1 MDYFEELLSSYHKLK
16 KRSFKLRYISEAEG
30 EMNDDEQARS
40 QAVELVKAGINFPF
54 DNQYKR
60 KGVPPYAY
68 LTKATKNKPA
78 VIQLIG
84 GPVGSWAM
92 EVGDAA
98 GNPIEN
104 SEGFIKLVNYFKKGG
119 DSQKKPGEEG
129 KEGETE
135 PRDGTATLVGK
146 QPEEVGFLF
155 ATSPDPAIKES
166 EPDLTSV
173 LRKITDQLEK
183 ICKGS
188 IIGFDQLCRK
198 SKEDKQALVGGG
210 KDKDNKSLEY
220 ALANSIGFDYEEGV
234 GFVKRDS
241 VDPALIEGVLKSV
254 NDVLTSLLQDP
265 TQDGVCEAINERMG
279 VMAGPAKDVVF
290 YKQDTGKTQ
299 GIVLKS
305 KNLTQA
311 ISDAVGKRECKLH
324 TNIYK
329 GGNVSNLQGR
339 FNEISIGTVISVL
352 RGVRDNSKDAIKEAL
367 AVFLNDVVL
376 HAQELTVLATQLP
389 MERGKEWDPEEVDQ
403 HGRPLQGPP
412 SSERPVGSAGKRR
425 RPGLMPGFKSIK
437 KQLNKALAAIKK
449 SNGGISLDSADVYGE
464 MIKQLEL
471 ATDSKAL
478 KQYLQTLLAKNVAIF
493 KNIDADA
500 SLPLGE
506 SQELGLKIDSTLAF
520 VGAGS
525 QRRALKAAKA
535 FKLKHPKD
543 AVETLK
549 ASEVL
554 AMAKTER
561 DLNTIKERFARL
573 GIKDDDEI
581 TIVNTAQKF
590 SKSGSTRQ
598 GQLGVGKAAKGA
610 QRSTDLG
617 PQGPADYSKY
627 YDRLTGMLRLTE
639 KELTRLKTYGKK
651 IGDALG
657 KTTHISTDTTF
668 WGQAGLTTI
677 SATKIAERVRDEL
690 LASFPIDNIPEILQN
705 TITRFTP
712 AGVQQKVDLTK
723 PDAMRTL
730 QESVQRAYMLT
741 KIEQDLAD
749 PTKSADARAYMV
761 NVAGMVTMDMKELA
775 QIVSKPNGETFY
787 YDHNELVRRLGETY
801 EGDKQRIA
809 NGEPPKLDITVKG
822 ATVLLTFP
830 AENGQPITM
839 RLGLQRQGD
848 TANWICETNNKMLQL
863 LESYGETTSDIFYE
877 FLKGQQVLLE
887 KLLTPS
893 IASHNS
899 LI

>member
-30 EMNDDEQARS
+30 EMTDDEQARS
-40 QAVELVKAGINFPF
+40 QATELVKAGINLPF
-54 DNQYKR
+54 DNKYKR
-60 KGVPPYAY
+60 KDVPPYAY

-92 EVGDAA
+92 QVGDAA

-119 DSQKKPGEEG
+119 DSQKKSGEEG

-146 QPEEVGFLF
+146 QPEEEGFLF

-173 LRKITDQLEK
+173 LRKITDKLK
-183 ICKGS
+183 DICVGS

-198 SKEDKQALVGGG
+198 SEEDKQALVGGDKN
-210 KDKDNKSLEY
+210 KDKKSLEY

-234 GFVKRDS
+234 GFVKRDF
-241 VDPALIEGVLKSV
+241 VDPALIEGVLESV
-254 NDVLTSLLQDP
+254 NDVLASLLQDP

-279 VMAGPAKDVVF
+279 VMAGPAKDLVF
-290 YKQDTGKTQ
+290 YNQGTGKTE

-311 ISDAVGKRECKLH
+311 ISDAVEKNKCKLH

-339 FNEISIGTVISVL
+339 FNEISIGAVISVL
-352 RGVRDNSKDAIKEAL
+352 RGVRDNNKDAIKEAL
-367 AVFLNDVVL
+367 AVFLNDVIL

-389 MERGKEWDPEEVDQ
+389 MERGKEWDPKE
-403 HGRPLQGPP
+403 GRPK
-412 SSERPVGSAGKRR
+412 S
-425 RPGLMPGFKSIK
+425 GLMPGFKSIK
-437 KQLNKALAAIKK
+437 KQLNKALDAIKA

-478 KQYLQTLLAKNVAIF
+478 KQYLQNLLAKNVAIF

-525 QRRALKAAKA
+525 QRRALKAATA
-535 FKLKHPKD
+535 FKLKHPEK

-561 DLNTIKERFARL
+561 DLNTIKERFAKL

-590 SKSGSTRQ
+590 SESGSTRQ
-598 GQLGVGKAAKGA
+598 GQLAVDKAAKGA
-610 QRSTDLG
+610 QRSKNLG
-617 PQGPADYSKY
+617 DSPPASYSKY
-627 YDRLTGMLRLTE
+627 YNRLATLLRL
-639 KELTRLKTYGKK
+639 KPDQGRLATYGKE
-651 IGDALG
+651 IGDALD
-657 KTTHISTDTTF
+657 KTTSISTDTTF
-668 WGQAGLTTI
+668 WGKAGLTTI
-677 SATKIAERVRDEL
+677 SAKQIAKRVQSQL
-690 LASFPIDNIPEILQN
+690 LQSFPVNNIPPILQN
-705 TITRFTP
+705 TITTYSTQ
-712 AGVQQKVDLTK
+712 GVQQKVDLTK
-723 PDAMRTL
+723 PKAMKTL

-761 NVAGMVTMDMKELA
+761 NVAGMITMDMKELA

-801 EGDKQRIA
+801 EGDKTRIA
-809 NGEPPKLDITVKG
+809 NGDPPKLDISVKG
-822 ATVLLTFP
+822 ATVFLTFP
-830 AENGQPITM
+830 AEDGKSITM
-839 RLGLQRQGD
+839 RLGLQRQASS
-848 TANWICETNNKMLQL
+848 ANWICETNNKMLQL

-877 FLKGQQVLLE
+877 FLKGQHVLLE
-887 KLLTPS
+887 KLLTS
-893 IASHNS
+893 STEHHS
-899 LI
+899 FQV